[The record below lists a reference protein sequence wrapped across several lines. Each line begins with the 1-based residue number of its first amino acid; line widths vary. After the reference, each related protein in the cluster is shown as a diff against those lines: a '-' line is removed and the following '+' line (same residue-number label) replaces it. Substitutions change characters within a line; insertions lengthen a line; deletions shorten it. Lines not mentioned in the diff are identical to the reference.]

1 MHDKLT
7 EAQTT
12 ALKKFVEQHLHANL
26 AQLALKKNLV
36 SGLEN
41 RFVLNQIYGAKKA
54 KTKLPFLF
62 NTPKVLYPAKVS
74 VEQSTSQRV
83 AEWKAQLISGASLL
97 DMTGGFGVDSFFF
110 SKQVAKVVYI
120 EAQSD
125 LFQVVQHNLQL
136 LKATTIETL
145 NTNSTDFLK
154 NTKEHF
160 DWIYLDPARRDSQ
173 GNRKIGLADYLP
185 NILEIKTLLFQKGR
199 KILLKTSPMLDIQQA
214 VQQLGT
220 VSKIWIIAVQN
231 EVKELLFLL
240 DATTDIST
248 KRPLLECVNL
258 KKETGEF
265 IYQPSSIAN
274 KELNY
279 ALPKK
284 YLYEPNAAIL
294 KAGLFKEIAID
305 FGLDK
310 LHPNT
315 HLYTSD
321 SLIEEFPG
329 RIFICEATLAYQR
342 KLIAP
347 YLKNQQANIATRN
360 FPYTVAQMKKKLKI
374 KDGGVSCLF
383 GVRLIDETLKI
394 LVCRKVGAIEK

>member
-1 MHDKLT
+1 MLYNLT
-7 EAQTT
+7 EVQESELRA
-12 ALKKFVEQHLHANL
+12 FVTQHFQDNL

-36 SGLEN
+36 KGLEN

-62 NTPKVLYPAKVS
+62 NTPQVLYPAKVS

-83 AEWKAQLISGASLL
+83 AEWKAELVGGASLL

-110 SKQVAKVVYI
+110 SKKVNKVTYI

-125 LFQVVQHNLQL
+125 LFQIVQHNFQL
-136 LKATTIETL
+136 LKATNIDTF

-154 NTKEHF
+154 TTKLQF
-160 DWIYLDPARRDSQ
+160 DWIYLDPARRDKS

-185 NILEIKTLLFQKGR
+185 NILELKSLLFQKGN
-199 KILLKTSPMLDIQQA
+199 KVLLKTSPMLDIQQA

-220 VSKIWIIAVQN
+220 VRKIWIIAVQN

-240 DATTDIST
+240 DARITSPTT
-248 KRPLLECVNL
+248 KPVVACVNL
-258 KKETGEF
+258 KKETGEL
-265 IYQPSSIAN
+265 IYQPNLSAN

-279 ALPKK
+279 AFPKK

-294 KAGLFKEIAID
+294 KAGLFKEVAID

-315 HLYTSD
+315 HLYTSE
-321 SLIEEFPG
+321 SLIKDFPG
-329 RIFICEATLAYQR
+329 RVFVCEATLAYQR

-347 YLKNQQANIATRN
+347 YLTNQQANIATRN
-360 FPYTVAQMKKKLKI
+360 FPYTVVQIKKKLKI
-374 KDGGVSCLF
+374 KDGGLTYLF
-383 GVRLIDETLKI
+383 GVTLMDEKLKV
-394 LVCRKVGAIEK
+394 LVCKKA